1 MWVTNDVPEN
11 AGPTAYIMKKTMDKQ
26 QHSLGRLLGFAR
38 QCAGLLSAS
47 VALAAAGVACGMIP
61 YIAVS
66 VMLSR
71 LYQGGASAQDMI
83 LWAAIAFGGHAGSV
97 GSGTLSTMLSHKAA
111 FTILKTIREDMAA
124 KMARMP
130 LGYVLRLPSGKVK
143 TLLVD
148 TVEKMEAPLAHLIPE
163 LSSNLLIPLGMAC
176 YLFILDWRMALAA
189 IATFPVGLLCY
200 LGMTRDYAERYGKV
214 QLASKNMNAAVV
226 EYINGIEV
234 IKAFNQ
240 SASSYEKFVSAVKA
254 NQDELSG
261 WFCSCSGYFTLGIAI
276 APASLLFVLPCA
288 AFLHGNGSLDAP
300 TAATC
305 VILSLGLLPPL
316 IRALEYTDNLAM
328 VDGTVRELCSMLDE
342 PELERPELP
351 ASLEDRS
358 VVFDRVSFGYTSE
371 EVLRDVSFS
380 LVEGGVTAL
389 IGPSGSGKSTIA
401 KLLAG
406 FWDVSKGQI
415 LLGRVDI
422 RRLPLSQAM
431 EHIAYVSQ
439 DTFLFDM
446 SLMDNIRI
454 GKPGATDEEV
464 VAAAK
469 AAACHDFIMA
479 LPGGYNNP
487 AGDAGRR
494 LSGGER
500 QRVTIA
506 RAILKD
512 SPIIILDEATAF
524 TDPENEA
531 YIQDSINSLV
541 QGKTLL
547 VIAHR
552 LSTIVRADR
561 IIVLR
566 EGAIEAQG
574 THPEL
579 LSGCALYRQL
589 WEAHTDTKE
598 RPGGEESHG

>member
-1 MWVTNDVPEN
+1 
-11 AGPTAYIMKKTMDKQ
+11 MDRQ
-26 QHSLGRLLGFAR
+26 TYSLGRLLGFAR
-38 QCAGLLSAS
+38 RCTGLLSAS
-47 VALAAAGVACGMIP
+47 VALAVTGAVCGMIP

-66 VMLSR
+66 VMISR
-71 LYQGGASAQDMI
+71 LYRGGSAAADMI
-83 LWAAIAFGGHAGSV
+83 FWAAVAFAGYAGSV
-97 GSGTLSTMLSHKAA
+97 GAGTLSTMLSHKAA
-111 FTILKTIREDMAA
+111 FSIIKTIREDMAA

-143 TLLVD
+143 TLMVD
-148 TVEKMEAPLAHLIPE
+148 TVEKMEVPLAHLIPE
-163 LSSNLLIPLGMAC
+163 ITSNLLIPLGMAC
-176 YLFILDWRMALAA
+176 YLFILDWRTALAA
-189 IATFPVGLLCY
+189 IATFPVGLICY
-200 LGMTRDYAERYGKV
+200 MGMTRNYAERFGKV
-214 QLASKNMNAAVV
+214 QQASKNMNAAVV
-226 EYINGIEV
+226 EYISGIEA

-240 SASSYEKFVSAVKA
+240 SAPSYEKFVSAVKI
-254 NQDELSG
+254 NRDELAD

-276 APASLLFVLPCA
+276 APASLLLVLPCTV
-288 AFLHGNGSLDAP
+288 FLHNTGSLDAP

-316 IRALEYTDNLAM
+316 IRALEYTDSLAM
-328 VDGTVRELCSMLDE
+328 MDGTVREVCSLLDE
-342 PELERPELP
+342 PELERPEHPVL
-351 ASLEDRS
+351 LEGRS
-358 VVFDRVSFGYTSE
+358 VIFDGVSFGYTSE
-371 EVLRDVSFS
+371 EVLHDVSFS
-380 LVEGGVTAL
+380 LEEGGVTAL
-389 IGPSGSGKSTIA
+389 VGPSGSGKSTIA

-406 FWDVSKGQI
+406 FWDVGKGRI
-415 LLGRVDI
+415 LLGRVDM
-422 RRLPLSQAM
+422 RRIPFSQAM

-439 DTFLFDM
+439 DNFLFNM
-446 SLMDNIRI
+446 SLVDNIRI

-469 AAACHDFIMA
+469 AAACHDFIMS
-479 LPGGYNNP
+479 LPGGYGSP
-487 AGDAGRR
+487 AGDAGRK

-541 QGKTLL
+541 RGKTLL

-552 LSTIVRADR
+552 LSTIMRADK

-566 EGAIEAQG
+566 EGRVEAQG

-579 LSGCALYRQL
+579 LTGCALYRQI
-589 WEAHTDTKE
+589 WEAHAGAKE
-598 RPGGEESHG
+598 RPGEGGSRV